1 MSAVIHASQ
10 WFFLGYFVLMCL
22 GYLALDLI
30 ALGVLR
36 RHMEQQSLSDLPVAF
51 SGLEPPVSILV
62 PAFNESAIIAAAIRS
77 LLQLHY
83 PEYEIVV
90 INDGSTDDTLEV
102 LRREFGL
109 VPCSGAWR
117 NQVPSKPVQGVYQ
130 STVHP
135 NLRVVDKEN
144 GRKADSMNAGINYS
158 LYPLFCAVDADSI
171 LQRDSLRRVVQPFL
185 EDPLTVAAGGTIR
198 IANGC
203 KVRGGFLTEVDL
215 PGKFLPLMQIL
226 EYLRAFLF
234 GRLGWEPFNAVLIIS
249 GAFGLFRRDVVTE
262 IGGYR
267 TDTLGEDMELVMRLH
282 RHLGGAGRPYRLH
295 YVPDPICWTE
305 APEDL
310 KTLRSQR
317 TRWQRGLS
325 ESLLWNRSLLFHR
338 RGGGAGWLAFPFFLL
353 FEWFGPLV
361 ELSGLVFMASAAIIG
376 VVSPLA
382 FFSFLFVA
390 VMWGILLSVTALL
403 LEEMSFHMYLKPRHL
418 VTLLGIAFL
427 ESFGYR
433 QINTWWRLQ
442 GMWMWITKTK
452 TSWEPMARSGSW
464 QQDR

>member
-1 MSAVIHASQ
+1 MREVVLASQ

-22 GYLALDLI
+22 AYLTLDII
-30 ALGVLR
+30 AFWVLR
-36 RHMEQQSLSDLPVAF
+36 RYMDKQSLSDLPVAF
-51 SGLEPPVSILV
+51 SDLEPPVSILV
-62 PAFNESAIIAAAIRS
+62 PAYNESMIIAAAIRS

-83 PEYEIVV
+83 SEYEIVV
-90 INDGSTDDTLEV
+90 INDGSTDDTLAV
-102 LRREFGL
+102 LTREFGL

-117 NQVPSKPVQGVYQ
+117 NQVQSKPVKGVYQ

-185 EDPLTVAAGGTIR
+185 DDARTVATGGTIR

-203 KVRGGFLTEVDL
+203 KVQGGFLTEVGL
-215 PGKFLPLMQIL
+215 PNKFLPLMQII

-249 GAFGLFRRDVVTE
+249 GAFGLFRRDLVTE

-267 TDTLGEDMELVMRLH
+267 TDTVGEDMELVMRMH
-282 RHLGGAGRPYRLH
+282 RHLGTRGQPYRLH
-295 YVPDPICWTE
+295 YVPDPVCWTE

-325 ESLLWNRSLLFHR
+325 ESLLWNRELLFNRH
-338 RGGGAGWLAFPFFLL
+338 GGGAGWFAFPFFLL
-353 FEWFGPLV
+353 FEWCGPLV
-361 ELSGLVFMASAAIIG
+361 EFAGLVFMVVAAFAG
-376 VVSPLA
+376 AVSPLA
-382 FFSFLFVA
+382 AFAFLFVA
-390 VMWGILLSVTALL
+390 VVWGILLSVTALL
-403 LEEMSFHMYLKPRHL
+403 LEELSFHVYLKPRDL
-418 VTLLGIAFL
+418 VVLLAVAIA
-427 ESFGYR
+427 ENFGYR
-433 QINTWWRLQ
+433 QINTWWRLK
-442 GMWMWITKTK
+442 GLWMWATKTK
-452 TSWEPMARSGSW
+452 TGWEPMVRTGSW
-464 QQDR
+464 QQ